1 MFLNVTLSGAQGQ
14 AQTYQHTIL
23 DRIGFAARQGQ
34 QPVTISADASGGPAL
49 SELDITTIAVL
60 PGLQDRAV
68 TVPLSDAI
76 TALQQ
81 QTTAVAAQLPGVNAA
96 TPTPSQL
103 QVLEQASAFDQ
114 DMLILATRSDSIRY
128 AALSDS
134 DRSQLAAAYSVI
146 AYSDTPRLVFTSTQF
161 GANNQTETLSIG
173 MDVQSDHVRVIPFPG
188 QAMSATIAFNVARGL
203 DGSIA
208 EEAVT
213 TPGGSSA
220 NGSAPVGTA
229 DIFSAAALQGITT
242 MSISVGNLSALS
254 ALQISDEA
262 KARITNAVASGLI
275 VITPVQEVLL
285 NGTPEIGWYQ
295 FDPQTGETAAV
306 SENGTHDFFDNIGA
320 YLSEEYIKKFTSAP
334 IATVSGILAGGIV
347 GFSILFPA
355 SLADGMRAIAVSH
368 MTTGRRSSRNIK
380 KIF

>member
-1 MFLNVTLSGAQGQ
+1 M
-14 AQTYQHTIL
+14 
-23 DRIGFAARQGQ
+23 
-34 QPVTISADASGGPAL
+34 
-49 SELDITTIAVL
+49 L
-60 PGLQDRAV
+60 PGLQNRAV

-96 TPTPSQL
+96 SPTPSQL

-213 TPGGSSA
+213 TPGGSSP
-220 NGSAPVGTA
+220 NGSRPWAPRT
-229 DIFSAAALQGITT
+229 FSARPLCKALPRCQYRWATCRLYRPYRFRT
-242 MSISVGNLSALS
+242 RRRR
-254 ALQISDEA
+254 
-262 KARITNAVASGLI
+262 RITNAVASGLI

-295 FDPQTGETAAV
+295 FDPKTGEPAAV
-306 SENGTHDFFDNIGA
+306 SKTELMI
-320 YLSEEYIKKFTSAP
+320 SSITSAHTYP
-334 IATVSGILAGGIV
+334 K
-347 GFSILFPA
+347 SISRNLSRHPSPLCPESSPAESSASRFCFPP